1 MSWTLLLNQITTVS
15 RVKIRMNTKLATS
28 LAEAKSSLSQED
40 LAVFQT
46 ALLQSMISKTLG
58 VAGGYACIRNT
69 RIAIWTLISLFQ
81 QGATEAELLLDFPGL
96 TAFDLWIAQTYYRA
110 NRAEIDEAIVF
121 HNEETIE

>member
-28 LAEAKSSLSQED
+28 LAVAISSLSQED

-69 RIAIWTLISLFQ
+69 RIAI
-81 QGATEAELLLDFPGL
+81 
-96 TAFDLWIAQTYYRA
+96 
-110 NRAEIDEAIVF
+110 
-121 HNEETIE
+121 